1 MTEKV
6 TDANII
12 ENLSIY
18 VQDGIQIHTMM
29 RDIFLEKDNVMGMA
43 KHQGS
48 LDSLRDITRIIAGEK
63 IATLAE
69 MQADIKKQ
77 QAGDQNYLR

>member
-1 MTEKV
+1 MSEKA
-6 TDANII
+6 TDACII
-12 ENLSIY
+12 ENLRVY
-18 VQDGIQIHTMM
+18 TRDGVTIHTMM

-48 LDSLRDITRIIAGEK
+48 LDSIQDITRIIAGEK

-69 MQADIKKQ
+69 MQADMKKKEG
-77 QAGDQNYLR
+77 GDQDYLR

>member
-6 TDANII
+6 TDAEILK
-12 ENLSIY
+12 NLGIY
-18 VQDGIQIHTMM
+18 ARDGVQIHTMM
-29 RDIFLEKDNVMGMA
+29 RDIFLEKDNVMGMT

-48 LDSLRDITRIIAGEK
+48 LDSLRDIIRILAGER

-77 QAGDQNYLR
+77 QTGDQDYLR

>member
-1 MTEKV
+1 MTEEV
-6 TDANII
+6 TDADII
-12 ENLSIY
+12 ENLRVY
-18 VQDGIQIHTMM
+18 ARDGVQIHTMM

-48 LDSLRDITRIIAGEK
+48 LDSIRDITRIMAGEK

-77 QAGDQNYLR
+77 QTGDQDYLR

>member
-6 TDANII
+6 TNADII
-12 ENLSIY
+12 ENLRVY

-48 LDSLRDITRIIAGEK
+48 LDSLRDIMRIVAGEK

>member
-1 MTEKV
+1 MTEKA
-6 TDANII
+6 TDASII
-12 ENLSIY
+12 ENLRIY

-29 RDIFLEKDNVMGMA
+29 RDIFLEKNNTLGVL

-48 LDSLRDITRIIAGEK
+48 LDSLRDITRILAGEK
-63 IATLAE
+63 MATLAE
-69 MQADIKKQ
+69 MRADIKKQ

>member
-1 MTEKV
+1 MNEKV
-6 TDANII
+6 TGVEILK
-12 ENLSIY
+12 NLRTY
-18 VQDGIQIHTMM
+18 AEDGIQIHTMM

-48 LDSLRDITRIIAGEK
+48 LDSLRDIMRIMSGEK

-77 QAGDQNYLR
+77 QASDQNYLR

>member
-6 TDANII
+6 TDAEILRNLRTYI
-12 ENLSIY
+12 E
-18 VQDGIQIHTMM
+18 DGVQIHTMM
-29 RDIFLEKDNVMGMA
+29 RDIFLEKDNVIGMI

>member
-1 MTEKV
+1 MSEKV
-6 TDANII
+6 TDADII
-12 ENLSIY
+12 ENLGVY

-48 LDSLRDITRIIAGEK
+48 LDSLQDITRIIAGEK

-69 MQADIKKQ
+69 MQADIKKKEG
-77 QAGDQNYLR
+77 GDQDYLR